1 MKDQSVVHSTFV
13 IERSFPVTAE
23 RVFSAFS
30 DPAKK
35 RRWFADSEG
44 KQVLEFQMDFRV
56 GGKECSRFLFEG
68 DSPIQ
73 GIECS
78 NHTTYQDIEPN
89 RRIVIAYTMSL
100 GDKRI
105 SASLATFEFLPTQK
119 GTDLIFT
126 EQAAFFEGADGPE
139 MREAGWI
146 KLLDELIYLIDELA
160 QQVDDLIQDLD
171 LA

>member
-1 MKDQSVVHSTFV
+1 MKDQPVVHSTFV
-13 IERSFPVTAE
+13 IERSFPATAE

-119 GTDLIFT
+119 GTDLVFT

-139 MREAGWI
+139 MREVGWS
-146 KLLDELIYLIDELA
+146 KLLDELVDLINELA

>member
-1 MKDQSVVHSTFV
+1 MKDQPVVHSTFV
-13 IERSFPVTAE
+13 IERSFPATAE

-119 GTDLIFT
+119 GTDLVFT
-126 EQAAFFEGADGPE
+126 EQAAFFEGAYGPE
-139 MREAGWI
+139 MREVGWS
-146 KLLDELIYLIDELA
+146 KLLDELVHLIDELA

>member
-13 IERSFPVTAE
+13 IERSFPAAVE

-44 KQVLEFQMDFRV
+44 KQVLEYHMDFRV
-56 GGKECSRFLFEG
+56 GGKEYSRFVFEG
-68 DSPIQ
+68 ESPIK
-73 GIECS
+73 GLECT
-78 NHTTYQDIEPN
+78 NHTSYQDIVPN

-100 GDKRI
+100 TDKPF
-105 SASLATFEFLPTQK
+105 SASLVTFEFLPTQK
-119 GTDLIFT
+119 GTDLVFT

-139 MREAGWI
+139 MRKEGWN
-146 KLLDELIYLIDELA
+146 KLLDELAHLIDELA
-160 QQVDDLIQDLD
+160 QQVDDLVQDLD

>member
-1 MKDQSVVHSTFV
+1 M
-13 IERSFPVTAE
+13 
-23 RVFSAFS
+23 
-30 DPAKK
+30 
-35 RRWFADSEG
+35 
-44 KQVLEFQMDFRV
+44 
-56 GGKECSRFLFEG
+56 
-68 DSPIQ
+68 
-73 GIECS
+73 
-78 NHTTYQDIEPN
+78 PN

-100 GDKRI
+100 GDRRF

-119 GTDLIFT
+119 GTDLVFT

-146 KLLDELIYLIDELA
+146 KLLDELVHLIDELA